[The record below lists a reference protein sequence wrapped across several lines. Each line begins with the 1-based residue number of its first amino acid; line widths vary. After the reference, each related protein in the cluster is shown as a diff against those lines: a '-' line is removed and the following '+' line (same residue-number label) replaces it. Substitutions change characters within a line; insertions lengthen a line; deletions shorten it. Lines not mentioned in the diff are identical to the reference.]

1 MTYLPPHNEW
11 PELVA
16 AKQSEA
22 ELRRVMTEG
31 PGRVSRD
38 EMSKVRR
45 DAMRAVMTMDDYPCP
60 FRVARYLETGDPE
73 AAQTLKAAYRSYGE
87 PYGGSW
93 RVPNN
98 EHVPVL
104 RAMGLVGWIGTDR
117 NCGCCVGSFGNTVRR
132 IMLGEIEEAE

>member
-1 MTYLPPHNEW
+1 MTCLPPHNEW
-11 PELVA
+11 NELVA

-31 PGRVSRD
+31 AGRVSRD
-38 EMSKVRR
+38 EISKVRR
-45 DAMRAVMTMDDYPCP
+45 DAMRAVFTTYPDP
-60 FRVARYLETGDPE
+60 FEVARYLETGDPE
-73 AAQTLKAAYRSYGE
+73 AAATLTAAYRSYGE
-87 PYGGSW
+87 PYGGSY

-132 IMLGEIEEAE
+132 ILLGEVEEIV